1 MLRLFIIVLIN
12 SFLTYFGLLYI
23 TKTKSSIKYVI
34 DFICG
39 LFYVWIMLEITQER
53 NPYSYFI
60 FASSNTLGLFISTKL
75 FEKFNDEKK
84 QKTQ

>member
-60 FASSNTLGLFISTKL
+60 FASSNILGLFISTKL

-84 QKTQ
+84 